1 MAWPE
6 LAGAAGQEGPEAW
19 GGMLKN
25 LQERHSQQP
34 SASQRRIRRALA
46 PLTPGRASANR
57 GDENDSSM
65 RGFII
70 SSGSSNNESESE
82 RESSSGMESTGAS
95 AASSDEDEREESRVR
110 ASINDGSRRQLSTRI
125 RRQVTQVVG
134 TWVAH

>member
-1 MAWPE
+1 MCF
-6 LAGAAGQEGPEAW
+6 
-19 GGMLKN
+19 
-25 LQERHSQQP
+25 
-34 SASQRRIRRALA
+34 ASHTSSKENRPPQRAV
-46 PLTPGRASANR
+46 GRASANR
-57 GDENDSSM
+57 EDENDSSM